1 VKLSRSAAEVFVPDG
16 AAEDLALA
24 RVTHLGIGAHQ
35 DDLEFMA
42 FQGITECLG
51 RDDRWFG
58 GVTCT
63 DGAGSARSGD
73 YAESGDAE
81 MAKLRRAEQRAAAMA
96 GGYGV
101 MLQLGYKSTEVKDPA
116 DSGLRE
122 DLRGILEATQP
133 EVVYTHN
140 LADKHPTH
148 IAVALAVIA
157 AVRSLP
163 RRVRP
168 QRVIGCEVW
177 RDLDWLRDD
186 EKVVMDVSGHDAL
199 AAKLAGCF
207 ASQIGGGKRYDLA
220 VEGRR
225 AANATFLDPR
235 ATDGATRV
243 IFGMDLTPL
252 VEDDALDPGEYVE
265 GMIERFRV
273 EVSECIGRSHSRVRE
288 TAEGK

>member
-1 VKLSRSAAEVFVPDG
+1 MGSTPSAGKIYTVKFHKAEAEVCVPDG
-16 AAEDLALA
+16 APEDQALA

-42 FQGITECLG
+42 FHGITECLG
-51 RDDRWFG
+51 RNDRWFG

-63 DGAGSARSGD
+63 DGAGSARSGR
-73 YAESGDAE
+73 YAGMADAE
-81 MAKLRRAEQRAAAMA
+81 MAELRRSEQRAAAEA

-101 MLQLGYKSTEVKDPA
+101 IIQLGYASAEVKDRT
-116 DSGLRE
+116 DERLSN
-122 DLRGILEATQP
+122 DLRAILAAAKP
-133 EVVYTHN
+133 DVVYTHN

-148 IAVALAVIA
+148 IAVVRAVIE
-157 AVRSLP
+157 AVRALP
-163 RRVRP
+163 RELRP
-168 QRVIGCEVW
+168 RRMIGCEGW
-177 RDLDWLRDD
+177 RDLDWLPDE

-199 AAKLAGCF
+199 AAKLAACF

-235 ATDGATRV
+235 ATDAATRV

-252 VEDDALDPGEYVE
+252 VEDEALDPRTYAD
-265 GMIERFRV
+265 GMIERFRRGMRL
-273 EVSECIGRSHSRVRE
+273 EWE
-288 TAEGK
+288 T